1 MLNLFAEQR
10 VSALPV
16 VDDKGR
22 VVNIY
27 AKHDV
32 INLAREGTYNNL
44 DITVQEALT
53 HRSADFEGVQTCTRT
68 SPLGA
73 VRRLLKISSLKAT
86 AFFLPQPHGNQK
98 TSFLPLLLQTMDQ
111 MVRANVHRLV
121 VVDDEGRLEG
131 ILSLSDVLRF
141 IIEA

>member
-1 MLNLFAEQR
+1 M
-10 VSALPV
+10 

-44 DITVQEALT
+44 DVTVQEALT
-53 HRSADFEGVQTCTRT
+53 HRSADFEGVQTCTRV

-73 VRRLLKISSLKAT
+73 VR
-86 AFFLPQPHGNQK
+86 
-98 TSFLPLLLQTMDQ
+98 
-111 MVRANVHRLV
+111 
-121 VVDDEGRLEG
+121 
-131 ILSLSDVLRF
+131 
-141 IIEA
+141 

>member
-1 MLNLFAEQR
+1 MYSCVVPTPHECPHRTKNPLSLYQVKPDTPLIVVLNLFAEQR

-44 DITVQEALT
+44 DVTVQEALT
-53 HRSADFEGVQTCTRT
+53 HRSADFEGVQTCTRV

-73 VRRLLKISSLKAT
+73 VR
-86 AFFLPQPHGNQK
+86 
-98 TSFLPLLLQTMDQ
+98 
-111 MVRANVHRLV
+111 
-121 VVDDEGRLEG
+121 
-131 ILSLSDVLRF
+131 
-141 IIEA
+141 